1 MPPRLP
7 DLIVFDLDGTL
18 VDSRADLAAAANAL
32 VVELG
37 GVPLDEATVGG
48 MIGEGVTLLVERVLA
63 AGCGLAETT
72 EAQVARFRDIYGA
85 HLLVRTRPYP
95 GIDRLLDALAGQT
108 RLAVLTNKPLG
119 PALQILEGLHLRPY
133 FRQIIGGDGPL
144 PRKPDPAA
152 LRALMESVGCDPEDT
167 LLVGDSRV
175 DFDTGRAAETALA
188 MARYGFGY
196 RHFPESLLQGDEV
209 LLDSPAELI
218 GYLGL

>member
-18 VDSRADLAAAANAL
+18 IDSRADLAAAANEL
-32 VVELG
+32 VAELG
-37 GVPLDEATVGG
+37 GVPLDEVTIGG

-63 AGCGLAETT
+63 AGCGIS
-72 EAQVARFRDIYGA
+72 EAGESHVARFREIYGA
-85 HLLVRTRPYP
+85 HLLVRTRAYP
-95 GIDRLLDALAGQT
+95 GVDRLLDALAGRT

-119 PALQILEGLHLRPY
+119 PALQILEGLYLRSY

-152 LRALMESVGCDPEDT
+152 LRALMESVGAEGDDT
-167 LLVGDSRV
+167 LLIGDSRV
-175 DFDTGRAAETALA
+175 DFQTGRAAETAIA

-196 RHFPESLLQGDEV
+196 EHFPESLLQGDEV
-209 LLDSPAELI
+209 ILDAPDELI
-218 GYLGL
+218 AYLGL